1 MSEASVSEVIRDDN
15 DDDDDDL
22 EPQFAVE
29 RADLLEPLSLQDIE
43 QRERISDPLHAV
55 PDLPF
60 GHLNA
65 AWAAFLMKSGSGGYL
80 WAFTA
85 IRKADWGSVETLS
98 GYAAVRG
105 DSIGPWMFTEFRFM
119 PDG

>member
-1 MSEASVSEVIRDDN
+1 MSEASVSEVISDDN

-29 RADLLEPLSLQDIE
+29 RADLLEPLSLPDIE

-65 AWAAFLMKSGSGGYL
+65 AWKAFLGKAGSGADL
-80 WAFTA
+80 WSFTA
-85 IRKADWGSVETLS
+85 IRKADWGPVETLS

-105 DSIGPWMFTEFRFM
+105 ESIGHWMFTEFRFM